1 MVRRSLRSRS
11 LRKIRVKLPGG
22 AWITHYFK
30 KNPSHASCAECG
42 KPLHGTARL
51 RNIKMKKTAKS
62 KKRPERPYG
71 GKLCS
76 SCARKRIK
84 AEKLKI

>member
-11 LRKIRVKLPGG
+11 LRKMRVKLPGG

-30 KNPSHASCAECG
+30 RNPSPAYCAECG

-51 RNIKMKKTAKS
+51 RSIRMKRIPKS
-62 KKRPERPYG
+62 RKRPERPYG
-71 GKLCS
+71 GNLCS
-76 SCARKRIK
+76 RCARKRIK
-84 AEKLKI
+84 AERLEI